1 MLEEALLVVVVVDCV
16 VDTSGESEELT
27 VLVA

>member
-16 VDTSGESEELT
+16 VDTSDESEELT
-27 VLVA
+27 VLMA